1 MMETKVSKT
10 ITLLTLAYFLTIVII
25 PAGSL
30 YCQQGDGGTTSV
42 FTDAGV
48 GARALGLG
56 GAFVAL
62 ASDPT
67 AVFWNPAGLDYIQ
80 KKGASFFY
88 SSLDFD
94 TDYNFVGIV
103 FPTLSFGSFGLGW
116 TRIGSDGIEER
127 DINADGSPTPLLSVG
142 NSSANQFYFSYA
154 KQIRRTFSIGF
165 SGKLERMSFG
175 IANDV
180 SDTGVGLD
188 VGALYRPDFDDALLR
203 DLSFGINVQNLIS
216 PRLRLVNQSQS
227 SPLNFKG
234 GLSKLFIFGEE
245 RNLFRIVFDFN
256 KSENASGTAHVGAEY
271 SFQDKATL
279 RMGANNGQVAFGAGA
294 TYNNFRLDYNFG
306 KFFDGTDF
314 SSNHRF
320 SFTVDI
326 GKGRS
331 ERIRLA
337 QEKREQQ
344 FRLQLQNELWFNAE
358 SEFNGGMEEGRTK
371 YYGKDYLGA
380 YVAFSNAFEAATSL
394 QEISMRLR
402 SQEGR
407 DPEANMRVETAN
419 SSLYEAQTMLELANT
434 RIDSVRKVEQK
445 EIVLEAQQSAL
456 EKDMQD
462 FILEH
467 KEKGIEFFKAGFFS
481 RAIAEWQLAVDRI
494 DRADFAE
501 NQMPAWVSDAKDQ
514 LTENVK
520 MAENQLQGNI
530 KETVRKADA
539 LAGRGQYVQALD
551 ELNKI
556 RGVGLST
563 VERNEIEA
571 KIRRYQSQLTFDRSY
586 ETGLRA
592 YRNKQW
598 KEAAEAFKLALRNQ
612 PNNAEAKRRLE
623 DAEARTV
630 ATVQRMPPNVQAK
643 FARSRILYRDGKY
656 KETLALLEEIRKIQP
671 HNKTILDN
679 IDKAREKLGQ

>member
-10 ITLLTLAYFLTIVII
+10 IKLLTLTYFFITVLARVD
-25 PAGSL
+25 SL
-30 YCQQGDGGTTSV
+30 YCQAATGGTTSL

-56 GAFVAL
+56 GAYVAL
-62 ASDPT
+62 ANDPT

-88 SSLDFD
+88 SSLNFD

-103 FPTLSFGSFGLGW
+103 FPTISFGSFGLGW

-127 DINADGSPTPLLSVG
+127 DINADGSPTPLLSIG

-154 KQIRRTFSIGF
+154 KQIRSTFSLGF
-165 SGKLERMSFG
+165 TGKLERMSFG

-188 VGALYRPDFDDALLR
+188 VGAMVRPDFDNALLR

-216 PRLRLVNQSQS
+216 PRLRLVNQSES

-234 GLSKLFIFGEE
+234 GLSKLFVFGEE
-245 RNLFRIVFDFN
+245 RNLFRIVLDVN
-256 KSENASGTAHVGAEY
+256 KSENADGTVHVGAEY
-271 SFQDKATL
+271 AFQDKATL
-279 RMGANNGQVAFGAGA
+279 RLGANNGQVAFGAGA
-294 TYNNFRLDYNFG
+294 SYNNFRLDYNFG
-306 KFFDGTDF
+306 KFFDGADF

-320 SFTVDI
+320 SLTIDI

-337 QEKREQQ
+337 QEKREKQ
-344 FRLQLQNELWFNAE
+344 FRLQLENELWFNAE
-358 SEFNGGMEEGRTK
+358 SEFNSGLEDGRTK
-371 YYGKDYLGA
+371 YYDKDYLGA

-402 SQEGR
+402 SQEGS

-434 RIDSVRKVEQK
+434 RIDSVRKAEQR

-494 DRADFAE
+494 NRVDVEE
-501 NQMPAWVSDAKDQ
+501 NKLPSWVTDAKDQ
-514 LTENVK
+514 LTENVQ
-520 MAENQLQGNI
+520 MAEKQLQGNI

-556 RGVGLST
+556 RGVGLSSI
-563 VERNEIEA
+563 ERNEVEA

-598 KEAAEAFKLALRNQ
+598 KEAAGAFKLALRSQ

-623 DAEARTV
+623 DAEAR
-630 ATVQRMPPNVQAK
+630 ANAKVQRMPPNVQAK

-656 KETLALLEEIRKIQP
+656 QETLDLLEEIRKIQP
-671 HNKTILDN
+671 YNKTILDN
-679 IDKAREKLGQ
+679 IDRAREKLGR